1 MYSSIADIRLD
12 LLTRETNCP
21 PSLLLR
27 ISCSSR
33 GSGASSSSSCIYP
46 NTLPLAYPGRI
57 QIQITRH
64 TPGIPGI
71 RCPALALNHSPRF
84 PPNPASDGYAYQQAN
99 NECAGYLHHKNHS
112 LKSSSLITTRASPA
126 VSPLPHRMA

>member
-1 MYSSIADIRLD
+1 MPYLPQTSLVGLPVMYSSIADIRLD

-46 NTLPLAYPGRI
+46 NTLPLASPDRI

-71 RCPALALNHSPRF
+71 RYPALALNHACHGP
-84 PPNPASDGYAYQQAN
+84 
-99 NECAGYLHHKNHS
+99 EC
-112 LKSSSLITTRASPA
+112 SSGIGGDAFDMPG
-126 VSPLPHRMA
+126 